1 MVDLRVQTSLDQLLL
16 ILKISFTFFKTSYF
30 NKEVNY
36 TEPSPSVSIPR
47 LNVGIMNLVM
57 QSVIYNLL
65 REQLLSLFTFCSK
78 EIVNY

>member
-1 MVDLRVQTSLDQLLL
+1 M
-16 ILKISFTFFKTSYF
+16 
-30 NKEVNY
+30 EVNY

-65 REQLLSLFTFCSK
+65 LRVQLLIIIANYSLQQRTCELLKKLLKS
-78 EIVNY
+78 